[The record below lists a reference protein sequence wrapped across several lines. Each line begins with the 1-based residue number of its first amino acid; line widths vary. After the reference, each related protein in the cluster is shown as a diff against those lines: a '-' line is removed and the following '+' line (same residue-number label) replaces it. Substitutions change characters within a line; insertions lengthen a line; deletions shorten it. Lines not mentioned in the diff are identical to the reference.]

1 MARFV
6 AIDAPVR
13 RWQLMLTKSA
23 AISSHAASAA
33 TNRLARAALAA
44 LVSSVDGLMM
54 LAALTLVAWF
64 HGIDAASACFVLVA
78 FLVLAATGTQRQRI
92 APRVGDQLPTLVE
105 RVGTA
110 SAITA
115 VPAMLAADPPQAL
128 RGLALVTAAVVILV
142 PFGRALSA
150 AMVRGGRSRWGV
162 QQPTLIVGAGRVG
175 AEIANILREHREYG
189 MTPIGFLDS
198 YEGIGLSM
206 PILGDASALA
216 PTVKRNHVTRV
227 VVAFGAMRSAEMVQV
242 LRDCD
247 RLPVDLYVVPR
258 FFELGVAP
266 TASFTDDVWGIPLI
280 RLRRPAL
287 RPSSRVVKRAFDLVV
302 ATLALVLGAPVLLA
316 AALAVA
322 WTSPGP
328 VLFRQKRVG
337 IDGQPF
343 EVLKFRTL
351 AVNNDSDTTWSV
363 VDDHRLTRV
372 GSLLRHTGL
381 DELPQ
386 LINVLRG
393 EMSLVGP
400 RPERPH
406 FARQFDL
413 EVPHYGA
420 RERVLSGITGWAQ
433 VHGLRGDTPIG
444 DRARFDNQYIEH
456 WSLWRDIV
464 ILARTVAQL
473 ARFR

>member
-1 MARFV
+1 M
-6 AIDAPVR
+6 DG
-13 RWQLMLTKSA
+13 LML
-23 AISSHAASAA
+23 
-33 TNRLARAALAA
+33 LAALA
-44 LVSSVDGLMM
+44 
-54 LAALTLVAWF
+54 LVAWLDV
-64 HGIDAASACFVLVA
+64 IDVANVCFVLAA
-78 FLVLAATGTQRQRI
+78 FLILAATGTQRQRI
-92 APRVGDQLPTLVE
+92 TPRVGDQLPALLE
-105 RVGTA
+105 RVGIA
-110 SAITA
+110 FLITA
-115 VPAMLAADPPQAL
+115 VPAMLAADSPRAL
-128 RGLALVTAAVVILV
+128 RGLAWAAVAVVVLVTL
-142 PFGRALSA
+142 GRVLSV
-150 AMVRGGRSRWGV
+150 AMVRGARSRWGV
-162 QQPTLIVGAGRVG
+162 QEPTLIVGAGKVG
-175 AEIANILREHREYG
+175 AELANILREHRDCG

-216 PTVKRNHVTRV
+216 PTVERNHVTRV
-227 VVAFGAMRSAEMVQV
+227 VVAFGAMRTAEMVRV

-266 TASFTDDVWGIPLI
+266 AAWFIEDVWGIPLI

-287 RPSSRVVKRAFDLVV
+287 RPGGRVAKRAFDLVV

-322 WTSPGP
+322 WSSPGP

-337 IDGQPF
+337 VDGRLF

-351 AVNNDSDTTWSV
+351 AVNDDSDTTWSV
-363 VDDHRLTRV
+363 ADDERLTRV
-372 GSLLRHTGL
+372 GSFLRRTGL

-386 LINVLRG
+386 LLNVLRG

-433 VHGLRGDTPIG
+433 VHGLRGDTSI
-444 DRARFDNQYIEH
+444 DHRARFDNQYIEH

-464 ILARTVAQL
+464 ILARTVGRL